1 MIVFKLAEVAT
12 AKDPSMT
19 PTKIHYATGISY
31 PTVLRLWNNDGKID
45 KIALSTLDI
54 LCEFLGC
61 TPGDMIQLTDAK
73 LDPLT
78 ISATG
83 NVKDSDKKE

>member
-1 MIVFKLAEVAT
+1 MITFKLAEVAT
-12 AKDPSMT
+12 AKDPTST
-19 PTKIHYATGISY
+19 PTKIHYATNISY

-61 TPGDMIQLTDAK
+61 ELGDLVKHVPSTK
-73 LDPLT
+73 LDPVTLT
-78 ISATG
+78 ATG
-83 NVKDSDKKE
+83 TVGKPGE

>member
-12 AKDPSMT
+12 AKDPAMT
-19 PTKIHYATGISY
+19 PTKIHYATNISY

-61 TPGDMIQLTDAK
+61 ELGDLAKHVPATK

-78 ISATG
+78 VSGAG
-83 NVKDSDKKE
+83 AVGKASE